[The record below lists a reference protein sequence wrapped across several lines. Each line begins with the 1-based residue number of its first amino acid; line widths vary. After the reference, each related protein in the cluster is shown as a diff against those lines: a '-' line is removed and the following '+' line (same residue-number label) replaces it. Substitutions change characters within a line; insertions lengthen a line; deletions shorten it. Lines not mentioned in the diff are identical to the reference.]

1 MHVGEG
7 ISWRARVVVSA
18 AAVVLCATAAPVAH
32 AEVSAAVSSLQAQL
46 NQINAEIGDLNTNLQ
61 NSQKQQTSLERDLS
75 ILDDQIK
82 KSQLEIQRRNITI
95 AQLSQGIQGK
105 EDTISGLNDQLNNE
119 YESLAAIM
127 RETDQLD
134 STSLVVAALTS
145 QSLSEFF
152 DDYSA
157 FNAIG
162 EHMQDS
168 FTQIQTNKQLNEQQK
183 ADLEDQL
190 QEETQLRQVQQLQ
203 QQQIQD
209 QEDQKN
215 QILKATKGQEA
226 AYQKLLA
233 SKQQTA
239 AQIQA
244 ALFELTGTNT
254 KGISFG
260 QALQYANLAAAKTGI
275 RPAFLLGLITEE
287 SGLGK
292 NVGTGTWYA
301 DMNPTRDV
309 PIFKEITQSLGIDPN
324 AMPVSKRAWYG
335 WGGAMGPAQFIPST
349 WALYA
354 GYVKPNWTYDPSKDR
369 IGRLTGN
376 TPPDPWNPE
385 DAFMAAAI
393 YLTDSGAG
401 IQTYS
406 GEFKAAMCYLAG
418 CGNTNKADLQFYG
431 NDVMSFAAKYQCQI
445 DIIDGKSN
453 SSSCAS
459 AF

>member
-7 ISWRARVVVSA
+7 MSWRARVFVSA
-18 AAVVLCATAAPVAH
+18 VAVVLCAVAAPTAH
-32 AEVSAAVSSLQAQL
+32 AEVSAAISSLQAQL
-46 NQINAEIGDLNTNLQ
+46 NQINAEIAGLNTNLQ

-105 EDTISGLNDQLNNE
+105 EDTISGLNDKLNNE

-145 QSLSEFF
+145 QSISEFF
-152 DDYSA
+152 DDYAA
-157 FNAIG
+157 FNSIG

-183 ADLEDQL
+183 ADLENQL

-203 QQQIQD
+203 QQQIQV

-226 AYQKLLA
+226 AYQKLLV

-260 QALQYANLAAAKTGI
+260 QALQYANLASAKTGI

-292 NVGTGTWYA
+292 NVGTGTWYT

-309 PIFKEITQSLGIDPN
+309 PVFKAITQSLGIDPN
-324 AMPVSKRAWYG
+324 TMPVSKRAWYG

-369 IGRLTGN
+369 IGKLTGN
-376 TPPDPWNPE
+376 KPPNPWNPQ

-401 IQTYS
+401 TETYS
-406 GEFKAAMCYLAG
+406 GEFRAAMCYLAG
-418 CGNTNKADLQFYG
+418 CGNTNKTDLQFYG

-445 DIIDGKSN
+445 DIINGKSN
-453 SSSCAS
+453 SSSCAT

>member
-1 MHVGEG
+1 MSLREKA
-7 ISWRARVVVSA
+7 AR
-18 AAVVLCATAAPVAH
+18 AAVIVCAVVALPLYAH
-32 AEVSAAVSSLQAQL
+32 ADQSAAVSSLQAQL
-46 NQINAEIGDLNTNLQ
+46 NQINAEISALNTNLQ
-61 NSQKQQTSLERDLS
+61 SAQNQQSSLERDVS

-82 KSQLEIQRRNITI
+82 KSQLEIQRRTLTM
-95 AQLSQGIQGK
+95 AQLSKQIQGK
-105 EDTISGLNDQLNNE
+105 EDTIAGLNDKLDNE
-119 YESLAAIM
+119 YESLAAII
-127 RETDQLD
+127 RDTDQLD
-134 STSLVVAALTS
+134 ATTLTVAALTATS
-145 QSLSEFF
+145 TSNFF
-152 DDYSA
+152 DDYAA
-157 FNAIG
+157 FNSIG
-162 EHMQDS
+162 QSMQDS

-183 ADLEDQL
+183 TDLEAAL

-203 QQQIQD
+203 QQQIQA

-215 QILKATKGQEA
+215 QILKATKGQEKL
-226 AYQKLLA
+226 YQQLIS
-233 SKQQTA
+233 SKRQTA
-239 AQIQA
+239 AQIEA

-260 QALQYANLAAAKTGI
+260 QALQYANLASQKTGI

-292 NVGTGTWYA
+292 NVGTGSWYS

-309 PIFKEITQSLGIDPN
+309 PVFRAITQSLGLDPN
-324 AMPVSKRAWYG
+324 TMPVSKRAWYG

-354 GYVKPNWTYDPSKDR
+354 GYAAPTYTYNPAKDR
-369 IGRLTGN
+369 IGKLTGN
-376 TPPDPWNPE
+376 KPPNPWNPQ

-401 IQTYS
+401 TQTYS
-406 GEFKAAMCYLAG
+406 GEFRAAMCYLAG
-418 CGNTNKADLQFYG
+418 CGNVNKADLQFYG

-445 DIIDGKSN
+445 DIINGKGSG
-453 SSSCAS
+453 SCAS